1 MDNKYRHTDILS
13 SNLFRHTDN
22 FMIGNRIRD
31 YRDSKN
37 VKIAVFAKQIGI
49 SQGSL
54 SDIENGKTKPSADTL
69 AKIVRHTDIDAAWLL
84 TGEGKKPEKPVN
96 EVAEKIGAMLNA
108 MDKEAQQ
115 DVLKY
120 AEKTQLLGELLAER
134 QNKKA
139 A

>member
-1 MDNKYRHTDILS
+1 
-13 SNLFRHTDN
+13 
-22 FMIGNRIRD
+22 MIGNRIRD